1 MNRRQISSL
10 YLLSRHLIKSSRTDM
25 QQRLG
30 LMETRTVNSI
40 TQQSQNMQ
48 RLMEELMTLV
58 ILGLQMAYYISG
70 ELKQT
75 SLFIL
80 SIGPAIHAELRG
92 LHSLFIRL
100 ERPISEEYFTLQ
112 DAIGR
117 ILPIHLRT
125 ITSWED
131 LGYIIQRRFEGMK
144 GGRRV
149 ARHQYAL
156 EDHASRKELNQSVP
170 WDHAFRP
177 YQKVNMSILCTDSLE
192 TPGDVPM
199 RSCPSCRHLTSGEE
213 TAEIKW
219 YIHVLARG

>member
-1 MNRRQISSL
+1 
-10 YLLSRHLIKSSRTDM
+10 M

-48 RLMEELMTLV
+48 RLMEELMSLV
-58 ILGLQMAYYISG
+58 ILGLQMAYYIGG

-80 SIGPAIHAELRG
+80 SIGSTIHAELRG

-117 ILPIHLRT
+117 TLPIHLRT

-149 ARHQYAL
+149 ARHKYAL

-177 YQKVNMSILCTDSLE
+177 YQKVNMSILCKDSLDKPSE
-192 TPGDVPM
+192 VPK
-199 RSCPSCRHLTSGEE
+199 RSCPWCRHIASGEE

-219 YIHVLARG
+219 YIPPHPRAATS